1 MYGDEEKT
9 GGRMAKPKVPGQT
22 PYKKILN
29 PLTNRYIKATGQV
42 ARQLVKD
49 GVIKKT
55 CGKGQM
61 MNEKTGRCINIP
73 KVKRVYIPKEKKEKL
88 PKKRYDVVPPK
99 GFARFTV

>member
-1 MYGDEEKT
+1 MEFQEGS
-9 GGRMAKPKVPGQT
+9 GRGRAKAKVPGET

-61 MNEKTGRCINIP
+61 MNEKTNRCVNIP
-73 KVKRVYIPKEKKEKL
+73 KVKRVYIPKDKKALL
-88 PKKRYDVVPPK
+88 PKKKYAVELPK

>member
-1 MYGDEEKT
+1 MDPQQE
-9 GGRMAKPKVPGQT
+9 GGRRMAKAKVPGQT

-29 PLTNRYIKATGQV
+29 PLTNRYVKATGQV

-61 MNEKTGRCINIP
+61 MNEKTNRCINIP
-73 KVKRVYIPKEKKEKL
+73 KPKRVYVPKDKKALL
-88 PKKRYDVVPPK
+88 PKKKYDVKLPK
-99 GFARFTV
+99 GFAGFTV